1 MVMACIAL
9 VTAVSCVHGNDP
21 ETNSHKVGD
30 AVQFSISTPK
40 TKTQYT
46 ADDAWQIEWTI
57 GDQITIYCYNEEKN
71 TFDSAVYDVVNLD
84 GKDANITPVD
94 PDNQLI
100 WQGTGNHDFY
110 AVYGYGIEVTKKGV
124 AYLPWNNLTQTAVR
138 DYNDDTAAD
147 HSFEG
152 DMSRAYMAAV
162 VHATPSDNGGK
173 GVVELLFKPLMTTLD
188 ITVNGDKDR
197 SLYVSGLRV
206 TTDGYNYT
214 ESDGTIG
221 YDLNSQ
227 EIISDRNRGNE
238 QIQLNI
244 VDEDNRSTVL
254 LNNGES
260 VKFTVILPPMP
271 IDEDNRLKI
280 EVTAMDMNSHRSV
293 HNVATFGS
301 KNQYLDAS
309 AKVRVSLPAWQD
321 QSRDYRDWI
330 GDLPDNLYVS
340 MMTIPGTN
348 YSGSY
353 LAGNYRTQAL
363 SIKEQLDNGVRALMC
378 RPKQFNSKIL
388 GITTDVRVSESDS
401 DGNEIKVQ
409 WINKEARNSKIKS
422 GYENARVSIESFLK
436 EHPSEFVFL
445 FLDQNAA
452 QGTWG
457 SHPDF
462 TYIFNGE
469 KKNVTGGSEIE
480 DYYGESKGILKT
492 WDDNPNHYC
501 SLLPWSPDMTVGEAR
516 GNIIVVSI
524 AAQESIYHTVS
535 GYLNDWPHDATTT
548 TIKSSNTNE
557 QASVIVQNHISGN
570 GAHFSEKKRNAITEY
585 YQYSANDS
593 NINHW
598 YMNNTAA
605 SNGNSDN
612 RAGHISNAS
621 EMNDHL
627 NDLLLDYDGKYG
639 KPGRAGFVFI
649 DFAGIDM
656 VDNNGNVVQSKGT
669 AVHGENL
676 INTIIDHNYRY
687 EWITR

>member
-1 MVMACIAL
+1 MVMACIAF
-9 VTAVSCVHGNDP
+9 VTAVSCIHGNDP

-71 TFDSAVYDVVNLD
+71 TFDSAVYDVVNLN

-124 AYLPWNNLTQTAVR
+124 AYLPWNIQSQTAVP
-138 DYNDDTAAD
+138 DYADDTDATY
-147 HSFEG
+147 SFEG

-197 SLYVSGLRV
+197 ALYVSGLRV

-221 YDLNSQ
+221 YDLNKE

-238 QIQLNI
+238 QIQINI
-244 VDEDNRSTVL
+244 QNGDGSTVL
-254 LNNGES
+254 LNKDES

-271 IDEDNRLKI
+271 IDKDNRLKI
-280 EVTAMDMNSHRSV
+280 EVTAMDLNSNRSV

-301 KNQYLDAS
+301 AQQHLDAS

-353 LAGNYRTQAL
+353 SEGSFRTQSL
-363 SIKEQLDNGVRALMC
+363 TIKEQLENGVRALIC
-378 RPKQFNSKIL
+378 RPKQFNSSIL
-388 GITTDVRVSESDS
+388 GFTTNVRVSESGP
-401 DGNEIKVQ
+401 DGKEIPVQ
-409 WINKEARNSKIKS
+409 WLNAEAPKNKINS
-422 GYENARVSIESFLK
+422 GYENARQSIEDFLNA
-436 EHPSEFVFL
+436 HPSEFVFL

-452 QGTWG
+452 QETWG
-457 SHPDF
+457 RHPDF

-469 KKNVTGGSEIE
+469 KKDVSGWGDIDS
-480 DYYGESKGILKT
+480 YYNKSKGILKT
-492 WDDNPNHYC
+492 WYDNPNHHC
-501 SLLPWSPDMTVGEAR
+501 SLIPWSPDLTVGEAR
-516 GNIIVVSI
+516 GNIIVISI
-524 AAQESIYHTVS
+524 AAAESIYQTVS
-535 GYLNDWPHDATTT
+535 GYILDWPTGEAET
-548 TIKSSNTNE
+548 TIKAEGSKD
-557 QASVIVQNHISGN
+557 QATVFVQNFLSGN
-570 GAHFSEKKRNAITEY
+570 GSSFEELKTGAVTKY
-585 YQYSANDS
+585 YKFSANDR

-605 SNGNSDN
+605 SKGKSDN
-612 RAGHISNAS
+612 TNGHIDNAVV
-621 EMNDHL
+621 MNAHL
-627 NDLLLDYDGKYG
+627 NDIMLDPEGKYG

-649 DFAGIDM
+649 DFAGVER
-656 VDNNGNVVQSKGT
+656 VDNKGNAVLSGGT
-669 AVHGENL
+669 QVHGDNL